1 MGEGPREELW
11 QEGKRGAQHPGGAPT
26 HLLGG
31 GGHALLHHDEGAGD
45 VLLLHPLAVHLD
57 GLDADLRLLCGQN
70 ARRSALP
77 GPLSPC
83 GPGSLALSGTR
94 VLALPC
100 RGVPVP
106 LRNGPFSLRPQ
117 LPHTH
122 DRNLAAGSQS
132 RGLAASTS
140 PGELKG
146 AWHPGLTGPLPG
158 SRIWDSCGPGP
169 QWFQGLGTPTSSAS
183 SGLREP
189 DVPPRRLPPVP
200 ALPVGCRVT
209 TAHRPRACRY
219 GTSGLQEP
227 SRRAAPGARTHVG
240 LPARPLPA
248 APSWHPP
255 ETLAP
260 PTGSIVG

>member
-1 MGEGPREELW
+1 MFPSDKTLPGLVLEPMGLGVSCSPQAQDECLLVLRPVPSQTGRRPPCHSGPAPQRGTTAPSQIPVPGGPLGMGEGPREELW
-11 QEGKRGAQHPGGAPT
+11 QEGKRGAQGRMRGSGAQHLGGAPT

-45 VLLLHPLAVHLD
+45 VLFLHPLAVHLD
-57 GLDADLRLLCGQN
+57 RLDADLGLLCGQN

-94 VLALPC
+94 ALALLC
-100 RGVPVP
+100 RGAPVP

-122 DRNLAAGSQS
+122 DRNLAAGSRT

-146 AWHPGLTGPLPG
+146 AWQPGLTGPLPG
-158 SRIWDSCGPGP
+158 SRI
-169 QWFQGLGTPTSSAS
+169 
-183 SGLREP
+183 
-189 DVPPRRLPPVP
+189 
-200 ALPVGCRVT
+200 
-209 TAHRPRACRY
+209 
-219 GTSGLQEP
+219 
-227 SRRAAPGARTHVG
+227 
-240 LPARPLPA
+240 
-248 APSWHPP
+248 
-255 ETLAP
+255 
-260 PTGSIVG
+260 